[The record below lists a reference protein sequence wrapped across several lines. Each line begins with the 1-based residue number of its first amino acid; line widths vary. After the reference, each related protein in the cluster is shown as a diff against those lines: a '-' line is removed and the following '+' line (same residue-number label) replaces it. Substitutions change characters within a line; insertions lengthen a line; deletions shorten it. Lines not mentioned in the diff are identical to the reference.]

1 MEKTFDAM
9 TGKYKDDEGELGKY
23 WDAPMTEEIRRAFW
37 DIANLSDRANL
48 NDLVRY
54 HLGLA
59 QRNIFQAWQLQTHMN
74 ELGEFEKREE
84 E

>member
-9 TGKYKDDEGELGKY
+9 TGKYKDDESELGKY

-48 NDLVRY
+48 NELVRY

-74 ELGEFEKREE
+74 ERGEFEKREE
-84 E
+84 D